1 MIELDATTTF
11 ISQIGEVITTL
22 SPAVVLGLAI
32 LFKDEIGAKIRGS
45 SRANQT
51 DQPMRRRT
59 DDVILKS
66 EILNGGYKVINTK
79 LDKIEG
85 ELNKLRTDIEK
96 VDERR
101 REDVGEIYKDIKEI
115 NNEIKE
121 IIKGL

>member
-79 LDKIEG
+79 LDNIEG
-85 ELNKLRTDIEK
+85 ELKKLHADIEK

-101 REDVGEIYKDIKEI
+101 REDVTGLYQEI
-115 NNEIKE
+115 NKIREKLWEIK
-121 IIKGL
+121 